1 MTQSAVGAFLVL
13 RPKNS
18 GRATLRVQNFKPDAS
33 IGAHDF
39 YPFNVTSIT
48 STRTAAK
55 EDITI
60 EMGLSEQVLNVLL
73 DGLQNGHI
81 VQLSLKTLDDAVTA
95 SPKPGA
101 LLANFLGEVVSVSY
115 NEVMIELSVGSV
127 LDPVEA
133 QAPPRKFTTSLIGT
147 PPQL

>member
-1 MTQSAVGAFLVL
+1 MTQSAVGAFLIV

-18 GRATLRVQNFKPDAS
+18 GQATLRVQNFKPDTT
-33 IGAHDF
+33 IDGYTF

-60 EMGLSEQVLNVLL
+60 EMGLSEQVLSVLL
-73 DGLQNGHI
+73 NGLQNGHI

-95 SPKPGA
+95 SPRPGA
-101 LLANFLGEVVSVSY
+101 LLANFLGEVVGVSY